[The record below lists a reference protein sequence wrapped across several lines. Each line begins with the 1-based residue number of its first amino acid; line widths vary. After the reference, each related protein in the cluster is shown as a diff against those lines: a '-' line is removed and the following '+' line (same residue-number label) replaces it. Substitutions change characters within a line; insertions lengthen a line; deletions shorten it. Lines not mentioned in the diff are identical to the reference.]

1 MRPPRNL
8 GPLYVRHLKP
18 YGANGNDIHTLRH
31 TCITRMIEKGQSA
44 TVISAI
50 CGISLDMLRRRYDH
64 SDARVVQVIGHA
76 IMDDLLGVAA

>member
-1 MRPPRNL
+1 
-8 GPLYVRHLKP
+8 
-18 YGANGNDIHTLRH
+18 
-31 TCITRMIEKGQSA
+31 MIEKGQSA